1 MDKSLFSFPIRVR
14 YAEVD
19 SQGIVFNANYLN
31 YFDILIGE
39 YFREKVG
46 GYTSFLREQGL
57 DFHVIRSLIEYRN
70 PASYEDVILFSLSG
84 SYKGPK
90 IFWKIKGRIADQTIC
105 EAELDYI
112 AVGSTS
118 RKITSLSPLQ
128 ADLLGLRID
137 GKEPS

>member
-1 MDKSLFSFPIRVR
+1 METDSFSHSIQVR
-14 YAEVD
+14 YSEVD

-46 GYTSFLREQGL
+46 SYKDFVECKEL

-70 PASYEDVILFSLSG
+70 PATYEDMIRFTVTG
-84 SYKGPK
+84 TYKGPK
-90 IFWKIKGRIADQTIC
+90 IFWKIKAMIGEKTIC

-112 AVGSTS
+112 AVHSKT
-118 RKITSLSPLQ
+118 RKVTTVSNEIANLLKLQ
-128 ADLLGLRID
+128 KLGI
-137 GKEPS
+137 